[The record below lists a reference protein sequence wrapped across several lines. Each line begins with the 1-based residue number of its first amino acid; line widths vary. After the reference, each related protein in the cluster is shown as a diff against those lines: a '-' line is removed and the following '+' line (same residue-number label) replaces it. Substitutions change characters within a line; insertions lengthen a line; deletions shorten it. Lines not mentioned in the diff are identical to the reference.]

1 MYLIRMMTLLR
12 EMENK
17 EGLASH
23 AISEELEEH
32 NAQVIKKYDSSG
44 ASSKKVKQGGGDNNL
59 NSTTTNNVNNSTSKY
74 KV

>member
-1 MYLIRMMTLLR
+1 MKFCFCVVEEWCECQLI
-12 EMENK
+12 
-17 EGLASH
+17 H